1 MFRIFTV
8 IQTCICIMFYDYCW
22 VLGNG
27 TYLLNQDGNLVPT
40 NYVLCVLSCFS
51 CVWLFVTLRTIA
63 CQAPLS
69 VGFSRHEYWSG
80 LPFPSPVP
88 VVYLTK
94 RFCLWVSEVVHS
106 EGQERK
112 GTGLGSFGWVLRLY
126 LALEL
131 RGAPIC
137 MQSGWVID
145 IGVGEIHQSF
155 CIMTS
160 LCFQS

>member
-69 VGFSRHEYWSG
+69 VGFSRHEYWSEFPCPPPG
-80 LPFPSPVP
+80 NLPDPGIEPLFLMSPTLAGKFFITNATWEAHVFFL
-88 VVYLTK
+88 VS
-94 RFCLWVSEVVHS
+94 CLL
-106 EGQERK
+106 
-112 GTGLGSFGWVLRLY
+112 LGSIPLLERL
-126 LALEL
+126 
-131 RGAPIC
+131 
-137 MQSGWVID
+137 QFV
-145 IGVGEIHQSF
+145 
-155 CIMTS
+155 
-160 LCFQS
+160 